1 MFVSYVLART
11 GALSFVWKNRFFFT
25 VGNQMEWT
33 FPLPMLLDEKRSR
46 FGGL

>member
-11 GALSFVWKNRFFFT
+11 GALSFVWFFFI